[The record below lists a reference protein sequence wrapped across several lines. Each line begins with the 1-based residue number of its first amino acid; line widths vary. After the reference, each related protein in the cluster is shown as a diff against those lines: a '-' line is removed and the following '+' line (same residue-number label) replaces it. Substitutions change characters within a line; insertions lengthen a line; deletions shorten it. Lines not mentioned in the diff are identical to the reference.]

1 MFPRASRLTARLRG
15 MTVASAVST
24 LIACQPPPPAA
35 GSGPSFRA
43 SVSGVDWELV
53 ELDGKT
59 ASTGAGG
66 RRATMRF
73 DTDSARVSG
82 FGGCNRYS
90 GTYTLE
96 GDWLAFGPL
105 VMTRMACTEG
115 MQLETGLSAALV
127 ATTRYE
133 LSSTQLKL
141 FGPSGAVARFS
152 RQIPNAAN
160 RSPDT

>member
-1 MFPRASRLTARLRG
+1 MVSRASLLAARLRN
-15 MTVASAVST
+15 MTIASAVST
-24 LIACQPPPPAA
+24 LIACQPPPAA
-35 GSGPSFRA
+35 GSGPSFRD

-53 ELDGKT
+53 EVNGQT

-66 RRATMRF
+66 RRATLRF
-73 DTDSARVSG
+73 DADSARVSG

-90 GTYTLE
+90 GTYTLD
-96 GDWLAFGPL
+96 GDSLVFGPL

-115 MQLETGLSAALV
+115 MQLESKLSTALV
-127 ATTRYE
+127 ATRRYE

-141 FGPSGAVARFS
+141 FGSSGAVARFS
-152 RQIPNAAN
+152 RQIPSALH